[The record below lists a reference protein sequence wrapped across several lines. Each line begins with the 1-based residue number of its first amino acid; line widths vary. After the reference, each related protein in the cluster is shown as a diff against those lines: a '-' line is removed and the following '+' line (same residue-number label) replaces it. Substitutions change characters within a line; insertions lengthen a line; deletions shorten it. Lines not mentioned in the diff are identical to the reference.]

1 MATPSPHNVSI
12 PVIED
17 YLVLCQTAAGLQA
30 SSSGGVEKEL
40 PVSWRGWKTTS
51 SSSAQN
57 IVTLCY
63 GMNDGGY
70 STVKS
75 KTLDTYRSTITDI
88 VKR

>member
-1 MATPSPHNVSI
+1 M
-12 PVIED
+12 
-17 YLVLCQTAAGLQA
+17 
-30 SSSGGVEKEL
+30 EKEL

-70 STVKS
+70 STVNP

-88 VKR
+88 VKRLKKAGVSNIVIGTPGAVDTDSFSGSTQQSIKTR